1 MMEKMCSLILFVFK
15 YDFSQEMAKDKFETY
30 HYTCNFS
37 DNIFPL
43 RYNRHIKSGLKYF
56 LVGSGG
62 GGSPPS
68 NYTGSISSITSQSA
82 GNNHNDEVSADTSDT
97 ETCLSLERERNKA
110 KLDRWSYQQ
119 IPVLRTK

>member
-15 YDFSQEMAKDKFETY
+15 YDFSQEMAKDKFKTY

-37 DNIFPL
+37 DNICPL
-43 RYNRHIKSGLKYF
+43 HYHRHIKSGLKYF
-56 LVGSGG
+56 LVGRGW
-62 GGSPPS
+62 GSPPS
-68 NYTGSISSITSQSA
+68 NYTGSISIITSQSA
-82 GNNHNDEVSADTSDT
+82 GNNHNDEGSADTSDT
-97 ETCLSLERERNKA
+97 ETCLSLESEWNKA

>member
-1 MMEKMCSLILFVFK
+1 MVLKETMPR
-15 YDFSQEMAKDKFETY
+15 FS
-30 HYTCNFS
+30 
-37 DNIFPL
+37 
-43 RYNRHIKSGLKYF
+43 YF
-56 LVGSGG
+56 AGCFFL
-62 GGSPPS
+62 GSPPS